1 MQKPIVIGFD
11 FDGVIAYNPVRLAR
25 LPISFVKQRILGIK
39 KVSFFV
45 PRTPLEKSL
54 WALAHESSVFP
65 ARGAAMLR
73 TLTKEKKIEA
83 HLVTGRYGFL
93 EENLLR
99 FLKRWNLTDCFTT
112 ITVNVKEEQP
122 HEFKERVLRNNTFA
136 YYVEDNLDIVKHLS
150 SKQQKTQIHWIYN
163 IFDRNNPYANKY
175 PYLEQSLAHIVALH
189 KLSSALPAQVG
200 LKL

>member
-1 MQKPIVIGFD
+1 MKKPIVVGFD

-99 FLKRWNLTDCFTT
+99 FLRRWDLIDCFTT
-112 ITVNVKEEQP
+112 ITVNIKEEQP
-122 HEFKERVLRNNTFA
+122 HEFKERVLRKNKFA

-150 SKQQKTQIHWIYN
+150 SKQLKTQIHWIYN
-163 IFDRNNPYANKY
+163 IFDRTNPYANKY
-175 PYLEQSLAHIVALH
+175 PYLEKSLERIIA
-189 KLSSALPAQVG
+189 K
-200 LKL
+200 